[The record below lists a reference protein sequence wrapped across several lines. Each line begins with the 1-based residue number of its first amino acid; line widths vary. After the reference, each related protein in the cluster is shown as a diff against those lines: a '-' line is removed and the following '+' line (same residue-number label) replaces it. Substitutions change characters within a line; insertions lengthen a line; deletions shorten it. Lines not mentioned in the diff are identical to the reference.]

1 MFKLMKY
8 DFRKCYLPFV
18 LIMIFDLG
26 LLLLNLLGGYSTA
39 SYDYKTQFNLLEDI
53 ILIIYGGRELYRDFC
68 SESNILGLTMP
79 VGMIKR
85 FLSKFLILNLCY
97 IILETFRFLF
107 DLINS
112 GSVYNELKGIIIN
125 YNEYAFYDFTGRIVF
140 YASTMAII
148 ALALILTNS
157 LTKKKAIVPVLNVVI
172 IVSLMYLSISV
183 FPKQYEKL
191 FGTRKVLEFEFR
203 QTGKKQYFYRS
214 GYAPF
219 NYGVSY
225 DSVYTAE
232 PGSLQSYSWFGVEYG
247 TAMMFLSMAGT
258 VTLLKRRGINY

>member
-8 DFRKCYLPFV
+8 DFRRCYFPFV

-26 LLLLNLLGGYSTA
+26 LLFLNLLGGYSTA
-39 SYDYKTQFNLLEDI
+39 SYDYKTQLNLLEDI
-53 ILIIYGGRELYRDFC
+53 IIIIYGSRELYRDFC
-68 SESNILGLTMP
+68 SERNILGLTMP

-97 IILETFRFLF
+97 IILEAFRFLF

-140 YASTMAII
+140 YASTLAIV
-148 ALALILTNS
+148 AFALILSNS
-157 LTKKKAIVPVLNVVI
+157 LTKKKEIVPVLNVVI
-172 IVSLMYLSISV
+172 ILVLIYSSISV

-191 FGTRKVLEFEFR
+191 FGTREVLEFEFR
-203 QTGKKQYFYRS
+203 QAGEKQYFYRS
-214 GYAPF
+214 AYAPF
-219 NYGVSY
+219 NYGISH

-232 PGSLQSYSWFGVEYG
+232 PGSIQSYSWFGVEYG
-247 TAMMFLSMAGT
+247 TVMMFLSLAGAA
-258 VTLLKRRGINY
+258 VLVKRKGINY

>member
-8 DFRKCYLPFV
+8 DFRRCYLPFV

-53 ILIIYGGRELYRDFC
+53 IIIIYGSRELYRDFC
-68 SESNILGLTMP
+68 SERNILGLTMP
-79 VGMIKR
+79 VGMVKR

-97 IILETFRFLF
+97 IILETFRLF
-107 DLINS
+107 DMINS

-125 YNEYAFYDFTGRIVF
+125 YNEYAFYDFSGRIIF
-140 YASTMAII
+140 YASTMAVI
-148 ALALILTNS
+148 AFALILSNS
-157 LTKKKAIVPVLNVVI
+157 LTKKKAIVPVLNVVM
-172 IVSLMYLSISV
+172 IVLLMYSSISV

-191 FGTRKVLEFEFR
+191 FGTREVLEFEFR
-203 QTGKKQYFYRS
+203 QAGAKKYFYRS

-232 PGSLQSYSWFGVEYG
+232 PGSLQSYSWFGVVYG
-247 TAMMFLSMAGT
+247 TVMMFLSLAG
-258 VTLLKRRGINY
+258 VVILVKRKGINY